1 MKEGEAHP
9 VFQRLGEC
17 GVVSVVMIDSP
28 SHAVPLARALLAGGI
43 SAMELTLRSDRAL
56 KCLRRIAAEVQGM
69 IVGAGTILSE
79 EQVGEVLEAGAA
91 FGVAPGTNKNV
102 LQAAR
107 DQGLPFAPGIATP
120 SDIELAL
127 DFDCRVLKFFPAEAM
142 GGLGYLGNVASPY
155 RHLGARYIPL
165 GGVGPDN
172 LVSYISSPDVLAV
185 GGSWLAPRDL
195 VEKEDWGAIEQLARQ
210 AVELVKGATE

>member
-1 MKEGEAHP
+1 MKERELHP
-9 VFQRLGEC
+9 VFQRIGEY
-17 GVVSVVMIDSP
+17 GLVSVVMIDSP

-43 SAMELTLRSDRAL
+43 SAMELTLRSGTAVE
-56 KCLRRIAAEVQGM
+56 CLRRITAEVQGM
-69 IVGAGTILSE
+69 IVGAGTVLSE
-79 EQVGEVLEAGAA
+79 EQVGEVLDAGAS
-91 FGVAPGTNKNV
+91 FGVAPGTNKKV

-107 DQGLPFAPGIATP
+107 DQGLPFAPGIAIP

-127 DFDCRVLKFFPAEAM
+127 DCDCRVLKFFPAEAV
-142 GGLGYLGNVASPY
+142 GGLRYLENVASPY
-155 RHLGARYIPL
+155 RHLGVRYIPL

-172 LVSYISSPDVLAV
+172 LFSYISSPDVLAV

-195 VEKEDWGAIEQLARQ
+195 VEKEDWGAIEKLARE